1 MRNTILEARNISKYF
16 YDPVRIKVLQDISF
30 TIEKGEFV
38 SVIGKSGCGKSTLL
52 YILSTMDTDFEGE
65 LLIDNVSMIKKKEE
79 QLAAVRN
86 EKIGFVFQ
94 FHYLLHEFTVLR
106 NVMLPALKLNKY
118 PEKEIEKRAL
128 EKLQMLGIGHLANK
142 ESYKISGG
150 EKQRVAIARALINDP
165 HIIMCDEPTGN
176 LDKKNSTT
184 VFDIFMRLT
193 KEFNQ
198 KLLVVTH
205 DNSFAAAT
213 DRIIEME
220 DGRIIRQ

>member
-1 MRNTILEARNISKYF
+1 
-16 YDPVRIKVLQDISF
+16 
-30 TIEKGEFV
+30 
-38 SVIGKSGCGKSTLL
+38 
-52 YILSTMDTDFEGE
+52 MDTDFEGD
-65 LLIDNVSMIKKKEE
+65 LLIDDVSMVHKNER

-94 FHYLLHEFTVLR
+94 FHYLLHEFSVLK
-106 NVMLPALKLNKY
+106 NVMLPALKYNKY
-118 PEKEIEKRAL
+118 PEKDIENRAL
-128 EKLQMLGIGHLANK
+128 EKLQMLGIAHLANK
-142 ESYKISGG
+142 QSYKISGG

-176 LDKKNSTT
+176 LDKKNAAL

-193 KEFNQ
+193 KEFKQ
-198 KLLVVTH
+198 TLLVVTH
-205 DNSFAAAT
+205 DSSFAAAT